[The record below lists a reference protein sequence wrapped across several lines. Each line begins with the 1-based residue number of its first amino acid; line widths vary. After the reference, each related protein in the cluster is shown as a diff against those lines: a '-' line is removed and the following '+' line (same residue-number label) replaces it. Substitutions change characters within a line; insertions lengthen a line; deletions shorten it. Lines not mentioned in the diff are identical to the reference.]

1 MATQALMF
9 NVGTAQ
15 SAQLPALAGKS
26 YVAGQVTTA
35 GNGLNNML
43 FLTPVAEG
51 GKSVALKI
59 EGTRQAAEISSLVGK
74 TITVGK
80 SPTVIGGMSNWLV
93 IKTGG
98 GAAATAAAAGGAA
111 ATGKGAAS
119 ATMMMELEGTRQA
132 AQIKGLAGKSFTVI
146 KSPMMGAKATGNWL
160 FMKPAAGAAASS
172 ELVAMQIQNGTGSLS
187 GLVGKTYTIGKA
199 PMVTG
204 NAAGNWIILQ
214 PAKATAAKAAVGG
227 TAAAKSKAAISSTKA
242 AKSATTAK
250 SATAAKSGSSA
261 IASKSSAIA
270 ASAGN
275 GGGVIWNGT
284 GWKLGLGL
292 GLGAWGP
299 VIAVGAVAATSV
311 GVYNYLKNRAE
322 DTEES

>member
-15 SAQLPALAGKS
+15 SAQIPALAGKS
-26 YVAGQVTTA
+26 YVVGQVTSA
-35 GNGLNNML
+35 GAGLDNLL

-59 EGTRQAAEISSLVGK
+59 EGTRQIAELSSLAGK

-93 IKTGG
+93 VKTGG
-98 GAAATAAAAGGAA
+98 GATATAAAGGAA
-111 ATGKGAAS
+111 AKGKAS
-119 ATMMMELEGTRQA
+119 STMMMKLEGARQA
-132 AQIKGLAGKSFTVI
+132 AEIKGVAGKSYTVI
-146 KSPMMGAKATGNWL
+146 KSPMMGAKASNWL
-160 FMKPAAGAAASS
+160 FMKPAAGAAASN
-172 ELVAMQIQNGTGSLS
+172 ELLALQIQNGTGNLS
-187 GLVGKTYTIGKA
+187 GLVGKTYTISKA
-199 PMVTG
+199 PMVAG
-204 NAAGNWIILQ
+204 NATGNWILLQ

-227 TAAAKSKAAISSTKA
+227 AAAAKSKAAISTTKA
-242 AKSATTAK
+242 AKTTTAAK

-261 IASKSSAIA
+261 LAGKSSAVSA
-270 ASAGN
+270 TAGN
-275 GGGVIWNGT
+275 GGGLIWNGT
-284 GWKLGLGL
+284 GWKLGTGL

-299 VIAVGAVAATSV
+299 VILVGVVAATSV

-322 DTEES
+322 DAEEAE